1 MIYYILI
8 KLKRGAKMKRI
19 MTIQDISCV
28 GKCSLT
34 VALPI
39 ISAAG
44 VEAGVLPTAVLST
57 HTQFKKFTFCDLT
70 AEIQPISDTF
80 FELGIDFDAIYT
92 GYLGSFEQ
100 LGLVS
105 DFIDRFGKNAKV
117 VIDPVMADNGKLY
130 TGFTPEFARAMAKL
144 CQKADLIVPNI
155 TEAAFMLDEP
165 YNPDYDEEYI
175 RGLLKR
181 LAELGAPEVALTG
194 ISFEENKIGVYS
206 YNSHTGEYSY
216 YCNKKL
222 PVTYHGTG
230 DIYASSALG
239 ALMRGYSTSDALA
252 IAVDFT
258 LRCMEKTLA
267 DPNRRT
273 YGVNF
278 EEALPYYIELLEGKG

>member
-1 MIYYILI
+1 
-8 KLKRGAKMKRI
+8 MKRI

-57 HTQFKKFTFCDLT
+57 HTQFSKFTFCDLT
-70 AEIQPISDTF
+70 GEIQPISDTF
-80 FELGIDFDAIYT
+80 YLLGIDFDAIYT

-105 DFIDRFGKNAKV
+105 DFIDRFGDKAKV
-117 VIDPVMADNGKLY
+117 VIDPVMADNGVLY
-130 TGFTPEFARAMAKL
+130 KGFTPEFAKAMAKL
-144 CQKADLIVPNI
+144 CGKADLIIPNL
-155 TEAAFMLDEP
+155 TEASFMLGVP

-175 RGLLKR
+175 RELLVK
-181 LAELGAPEVALTG
+181 LSTLGAKEVALTG
-194 ISFEENKIGVYS
+194 IGFEEDKIGVYS
-206 YNSHTGEYSY
+206 YNAETGKYSY

-222 PVTYHGTG
+222 PLSYHGTG
-230 DIYASSALG
+230 DVYASAAVG
-239 ALMRGYSTSDALA
+239 AMMRGFTTDEALA
-252 IAVDFT
+252 LAVDYT
-258 LRCMEKTLA
+258 LLCMEKTAA
-267 DPNRRT
+267 DPGHRF

-278 EEALPYYIELLEGKG
+278 EEALPYYIERLNNR